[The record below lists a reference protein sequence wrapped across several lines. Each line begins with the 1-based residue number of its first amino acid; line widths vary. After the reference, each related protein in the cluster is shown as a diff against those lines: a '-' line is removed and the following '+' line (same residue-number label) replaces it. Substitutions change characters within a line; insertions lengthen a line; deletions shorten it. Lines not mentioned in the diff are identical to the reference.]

1 MATAVPM
8 SQAAGSTL
16 KQRLAR
22 AERMNR
28 LKSQALILPLLA
40 FLVLT
45 FLVPIAA
52 LLYKSVSNPEVV
64 RSLPLTVEAISA
76 WDGKSLPADAV
87 YKALSQDLAEARRN
101 QTIGDLSKR
110 LNMELAGYRSLM
122 AKTARKLPFKEEPAS
137 YKDAMEQLDER
148 WGDPAYWQ
156 VIRRNASSYTPYYL
170 LAALDHRIDDL
181 GEVARAT
188 PDQAIYLD
196 IFARTFW
203 MGAVIT
209 VICLLLAY
217 PLAYLLANLPT
228 RKSNLLMIL
237 VLLPFWTSI
246 LVRVAAWIVLLQ
258 SGGLINGALL
268 KLGLIDQPLQLV
280 FNRTGVYIAM
290 VHIMLPFMILPIY
303 SVMKGISPSYMRA
316 AISLGCHP
324 FASFWRVYFPQTV
337 AGVGAGCLLV
347 FILSIGYYITPALL
361 GSPNDQMV
369 SYFVAFYT
377 NSTINWGMATA
388 LGGLLLL
395 ATLVLYV
402 VYSWL
407 VGASRLR
414 LGWRAFREGQPIPLC
429 LRKKGCPEGGE
440 RGIRTK
446 HIGERVMLSPYMS
459 PVERLWFYSLR
470 ILCGLVLLFLVLPV
484 LVIVPLSFNSGTFL
498 VYPLQGFSLRWYAD
512 FFQSAEWMRSLT
524 NSMIVA
530 PAATLLAMV
539 FGTLAAIGLTR
550 GEFRGKALVM
560 SLMISP
566 MVVPVV
572 IIGVASYLFF
582 APLGLGNSYLSLIVV
597 HAVLGVPFVIITV
610 SATLQGFNYNLVRAA
625 ASLGAPPLTT
635 FFRVTLPLIA
645 PGVISGA
652 LFAFATSFDEVVV
665 TLFLAGPEQATL
677 PRQMFSGIRENLSP
691 TIAAA
696 ATLLIGFSVLLLLT
710 LEWLRGRSEKM
721 RTAQPGG

>member
-1 MATAVPM
+1 MENTV
-8 SQAAGSTL
+8 SLTEFAGLTL

-28 LKSQALILPLLA
+28 LKAQGLILPLLV
-40 FLVLT
+40 FLVLV
-45 FLVPIAA
+45 FLVPIGT

-64 RSLPLTVEAISA
+64 GALPRTVEAIAA
-76 WDGKSLPADAV
+76 WDGKALPPEPVYHALSLDLADAR
-87 YKALSQDLAEARRN
+87 KN

-122 AKTARKLPFKEEPAS
+122 AKTGRALPFKTEPVS
-137 YKDAMEQLDER
+137 YKEALENLDER

-156 VIRRNASSYTPYYL
+156 VIRRNSDSLTSYYL
-170 LAALDHRIDDL
+170 LAAVDHRIDDL
-181 GEVARAT
+181 GELAAAT

-203 MGAVIT
+203 MGLVIT
-209 VICLLLAY
+209 AICLVLAY

-228 RKSNLLMIL
+228 RTSNLLMIL

-268 KLGLIDQPLQLV
+268 KLGLIDAPLELV
-280 FNRTGVYIAM
+280 FNRTGVYVAM

-303 SVMKGISPSYMRA
+303 SVMKGISPTYMRA

-361 GSPNDQMV
+361 GSPNDQMI

-414 LGWRAFREGQPIPLC
+414 L
-429 LRKKGCPEGGE
+429 
-440 RGIRTK
+440 
-446 HIGERVMLSPYMS
+446 S
-459 PVERLWFYSLR
+459 
-470 ILCGLVLLFLVLPV
+470 
-484 LVIVPLSFNSGTFL
+484 
-498 VYPLQGFSLRWYAD
+498 
-512 FFQSAEWMRSLT
+512 
-524 NSMIVA
+524 
-530 PAATLLAMV
+530 
-539 FGTLAAIGLTR
+539 
-550 GEFRGKALVM
+550 
-560 SLMISP
+560 
-566 MVVPVV
+566 
-572 IIGVASYLFF
+572 
-582 APLGLGNSYLSLIVV
+582 
-597 HAVLGVPFVIITV
+597 
-610 SATLQGFNYNLVRAA
+610 
-625 ASLGAPPLTT
+625 
-635 FFRVTLPLIA
+635 
-645 PGVISGA
+645 
-652 LFAFATSFDEVVV
+652 
-665 TLFLAGPEQATL
+665 
-677 PRQMFSGIRENLSP
+677 
-691 TIAAA
+691 
-696 ATLLIGFSVLLLLT
+696 
-710 LEWLRGRSEKM
+710 
-721 RTAQPGG
+721 

>member
-1 MATAVPM
+1 MEIAVPLNEV
-8 SQAAGSTL
+8 AGPSL

-28 LKSQALILPLLA
+28 LKSQALILPLLL
-40 FLVLT
+40 FLLLT
-45 FLVPIAA
+45 FLVPIVA
-52 LLYKSVSNPEVV
+52 LLYKSVNNPEVV
-64 RSLPLTVEAISA
+64 SSMPRTVEAIST
-76 WDGKSLPADAV
+76 WDSKALPTEPM
-87 YKALSQDLAEARRN
+87 YKALAEDIAAARKN

-122 AKTARKLPFKEEPAS
+122 AKTARALPFKTEPAS
-137 YKDAMEQLDER
+137 YKEALESLDER

-156 VIRRNASSYTPYYL
+156 AIRRNASHLTPYYL

-181 GEVARAT
+181 GEVAPAT
-188 PDQAIYLD
+188 PDQAIYQD

-209 VICLLLAY
+209 LICLVLAY

-258 SGGLINGALL
+258 SGGLINGALI

-369 SYFVAFYT
+369 SYFVAFFT
-377 NSTINWGMATA
+377 NTTINWGMATA
-388 LGGLLLL
+388 LGGMLLF

-402 VYSWL
+402 VYTWL
-407 VGASRLR
+407 VGAGRLR
-414 LGWRAFREGQPIPLC
+414 LG
-429 LRKKGCPEGGE
+429 
-440 RGIRTK
+440 
-446 HIGERVMLSPYMS
+446 
-459 PVERLWFYSLR
+459 
-470 ILCGLVLLFLVLPV
+470 
-484 LVIVPLSFNSGTFL
+484 
-498 VYPLQGFSLRWYAD
+498 
-512 FFQSAEWMRSLT
+512 
-524 NSMIVA
+524 
-530 PAATLLAMV
+530 
-539 FGTLAAIGLTR
+539 
-550 GEFRGKALVM
+550 
-560 SLMISP
+560 
-566 MVVPVV
+566 
-572 IIGVASYLFF
+572 
-582 APLGLGNSYLSLIVV
+582 
-597 HAVLGVPFVIITV
+597 
-610 SATLQGFNYNLVRAA
+610 
-625 ASLGAPPLTT
+625 
-635 FFRVTLPLIA
+635 
-645 PGVISGA
+645 
-652 LFAFATSFDEVVV
+652 
-665 TLFLAGPEQATL
+665 
-677 PRQMFSGIRENLSP
+677 
-691 TIAAA
+691 
-696 ATLLIGFSVLLLLT
+696 
-710 LEWLRGRSEKM
+710 
-721 RTAQPGG
+721 